1 MKLIIDIDDEDYK
14 RIQDIPDV
22 FNSLTSRTYS
32 AIRNGTPLPEHHG
45 RIIDE
50 SKIHTVYTHTE
61 TNINNDIK
69 SIRTII
75 TRTDAP
81 TIIEGSEAE

>member
-1 MKLIIDIDDEDYK
+1 MRQMQKLMFNQSAKNRKHTMQLFEVIDAVK
-14 RIQDIPDV
+14 
-22 FNSLTSRTYS
+22 
-32 AIRNGTPLPEHHG
+32 NGTPLPEHHG

-75 TRTDAP
+75 TRTDVP
-81 TIIEGSEAE
+81 TIIEGSGAE